1 MSRMRDLDAALNDLQ
16 YLISRRL
23 SLQNDINQ
31 VATMGLSAALADEER
46 QRLQKEER
54 EARARSLKQLED
66 LLSFPPRHIRH
77 KEQLDDFWR
86 DGTYELSVFVMTKF
100 PRTGAAAQANDAELE
115 KVLAAVSAAV
125 QRAGFHSR
133 IARDGHYHP
142 QLWDN
147 VELHML
153 GCGRGIAIV
162 EDKYLPELNPNV
174 AMEWGWMRATV
185 KPVLF
190 LIEKE
195 FTNLRADF
203 EGLLRAEFSWADP
216 EPGISAAVAD
226 FLK

>member
-1 MSRMRDLDAALNDLQ
+1 MRDLDAALNDLQ

-23 SLQNDINQ
+23 RLQNDINQ

-46 QRLQKEER
+46 QRLQMEER
-54 EARARSLKQLED
+54 EARARSLNQLED

-86 DGTYELSVFVMTKF
+86 DGPYELSVFVMTKF

-125 QRAGFHSR
+125 QGAGFHSR
-133 IARDGHYHP
+133 IARDGQYHP

-153 GCGRGIAIV
+153 GCCRGIAIV

-174 AMEWGWMRATV
+174 AMEWGWMRAMV

-190 LIEKE
+190 LIEKD
-195 FTNLRADF
+195 FTSLRADF
-203 EGLLRAEFSWADP
+203 EGLLRAEFSWTDP